1 MGVSSTQQKRHRRLH
16 TKVCALIHFN
26 AFECAHSFECAYSY
40 LIIPLWLFVHVLL
53 HQSYQIV
60 CRLYTHWLEEVDC
73 YLYAHQIIK
82 YIPHSTYWYCTT
94 TDVPQISHIHPVSI
108 VVVCI
113 PLLNLRYCWIFGLRI
128 PLLIGSWLLCNTPIC
143 IDTDHTTDVPP
154 SRLILNI

>member
-73 YLYAHQIIK
+73 YVYAYQVIK
-82 YIPHSTYWYCTT
+82 YIPHSTYRYCTT
-94 TDVPQISHIHPVSI
+94 TDVPQISYIVMVYFPFPCIIHKYI
-108 VVVCI
+108 VESMAS
-113 PLLNLRYCWIFGLRI
+113 PIFI
-128 PLLIGSWLLCNTPIC
+128 AIGWLLRAWSPHFHC
-143 IDTDHTTDVPP
+143 TDRATGVPQ
-154 SRLILNI
+154 SANIEHIM